1 MNPKHTGLSP
11 PHALTSPTSWEQ
23 APFLKNSILHI
34 YYQFKIITMFY
45 QLKNALVAAMLLPLA
60 LGCKREALMDKNTNA
75 VVNDVAVH
83 KVQQWLKAQPS
94 QQVKARKAGT
104 ALPNL
109 TLQWGAA
116 EFDAATHTH
125 WVPAV
130 PANKEKAGGKPNT
143 YLVATE
149 NEQGQITGGQYIM
162 VLPNAKKMG
171 ANTTKGLPAG
181 QAGFNPA
188 VLAAQPNAPMAN
200 FSGAVL
206 YYDAQGLFTGS
217 QVYEAGQ
224 VQPKATA
231 NLAARDLGQGSP
243 SPNKVIRECG
253 EALGIPVCIDWY
265 WQTYVNGV
273 LVDEDYMFTTCCSG
287 TSGGGSGVNNNA
299 ECQAQLDAMVAAG
312 EVVTNSPI
320 TETTET
326 QTNTEWTKRYSWVI
340 FKAVS
345 WGLVSY
351 ERAVLQKVY
360 YPSNNQSLWEYKT
373 FDHVSIGEFGMA
385 AMGTYSHADLG
396 ATINKTKY
404 SAYVQ
409 VDFSVTSKTCGGV
422 IGITNVYN
430 ANKRFVAP
438 NQIQYVNRQAT

>member
-1 MNPKHTGLSP
+1 
-11 PHALTSPTSWEQ
+11 
-23 APFLKNSILHI
+23 
-34 YYQFKIITMFY
+34 MFY

-60 LGCKREALMDKNTNA
+60 IGCKREALMDKNTNA
-75 VVNDVAVH
+75 IVSDVAVH
-83 KVQQWLKAQPS
+83 KVQQWLKAQPP
-94 QQVKARKAGT
+94 QQVGGRKAHT

-116 EFDAATHTH
+116 EFDAASHTH

-130 PANKEKAGGKPNT
+130 PANKEKAGGQPNT

-171 ANTTKGLPAG
+171 ATAAAG
-181 QAGFNPA
+181 EAGINHA
-188 VLAAQPNAPMAN
+188 LLAAKPHVPVAN

-206 YYDAQGLFTGS
+206 YYDAQGQFTGS

-224 VQPKATA
+224 VLPKATA
-231 NLAARDLGQGSP
+231 NLAARDAADEDP
-243 SPNKVIRECG
+243 DPNYVVQECG
-253 EALGIPVCIDWY
+253 NATGANPCIDWY

-273 LVDEDYMFTTCCSG
+273 LVDEDYINTTCCGGNS
-287 TSGGGSGVNNNA
+287 SGGGTDG
-299 ECQAQLDAMVAAG
+299 CQAQLDAMVAAG

-438 NQIQYVNRQAT
+438 NTLQYVNRQAT